1 MSVRGNTSGEYFGEW
16 FGPVEVVPGG
26 MSANIG
32 GSGTISADATA
43 VAEKAANLSG
53 SGGITADLVG
63 VRFDETPNSG
73 GYIRTSDR
81 RRTKKEIDEARRKFG
96 IAVPEEVEE
105 TVAQEAVAIA
115 KTLTLP
121 KKLEQAKTDDFEQYR
136 EKLIAWLEADLAA
149 RELTRRV
156 KERDFMVAIMVSAL
170 IAA

>member
-1 MSVRGNTSGEYFGEW
+1 LHFGNQRGQSE
-16 FGPVEVVPGG
+16 
-26 MSANIG
+26 
-32 GSGTISADATA
+32 
-43 VAEKAANLSG
+43 
-53 SGGITADLVG
+53 
-63 VRFDETPNSG
+63 R
-73 GYIRTSDR
+73 
-81 RRTKKEIDEARRKFG
+81 
-96 IAVPEEVEE
+96 IAPPLGKVVPEEVEE

>member
-1 MSVRGNTSGEYFGEW
+1 MSVRGNTAGEYFGEW
-16 FGPVEVVPGG
+16 FGPVEVVPGA
-26 MSANIG
+26 MSASIG
-32 GSGTISADATA
+32 
-43 VAEKAANLSG
+43 G
-53 SGGITADLVG
+53 SGGITANLVG
-63 VRFDETPNSG
+63 VRVEETTNSG

-81 RRTKKEIDEARRKFG
+81 RRTQKEIDEARRKFG
-96 IAVPEEVEE
+96 IAVPEDAEE
-105 TVAQEAVAIA
+105 TAAQEAVAIV

-121 KKLEQAKTDDFEQYR
+121 KKLEQAKTDDFEEYR